1 MEHVAWEYLTLPER
15 ERERLGELG
24 SEGWELVGVGG
35 DADEG
40 VLYMKR
46 PALDFRERVTVDQRR
61 RYYEAL
67 GVEARVDEGRGA
79 E

>member
-1 MEHVAWEYLTLPER
+1 MEHVAWEYLALPER

-35 DADEG
+35 DSDAG

-46 PALDFRERVTVDQRR
+46 PALDFRDRVTVDQRR

-67 GVEARVDEGRGA
+67 GDEARVDEGRGA